1 MVTIVI
7 MTEVLMTN
15 DMKRTGSISR
25 KTKETSIDVTLT
37 IDGTGVSQMQTGV
50 GFFDHMLDQ
59 LARHSLMDISVKAE
73 GDLHIDTHH
82 TVEDCGWAVGSAFAE
97 AIGDRS
103 GICRYGSFYL
113 PMDEAMSRV
122 AVDVSGRPFLI
133 WNVQLTSPKIGEM
146 DTEVFREFF
155 QAFSQA
161 AGITLHVETLYG
173 VNSHH
178 MIESCF
184 KALARALRIAT
195 TIDPREAG
203 RVPSTKG
210 VLGGSL

>member
-1 MVTIVI
+1 MAQDI
-7 MTEVLMTN
+7 
-15 DMKRTGSISR
+15 KRQGKISR
-25 KTKETSIDVTLT
+25 KTKETTIDVAIDL
-37 IDGTGVSQMQTGV
+37 DGTGASAIDTGI

-59 LARHSLMDISVKAE
+59 LARHSLMDIDLKAK

-82 TVEDCGWAVGSAFAE
+82 TVEDCGWALGSAFAQ

-103 GICRYGSFYL
+103 GICRYGSFDL
-113 PMDEAMSRV
+113 AMDEALSRV
-122 AVDVSGRPFLI
+122 ALDVSGRPFLVWRVDMPI
-133 WNVQLTSPKIGEM
+133 PRLGEM

-161 AGITLHVETLYG
+161 AGITLHIENSYG
-173 VNSHH
+173 VNAHH
-178 MIESCF
+178 IIESCF
-184 KALARALRIAT
+184 KAVARALRIAI

-210 VLGGSL
+210 VLGGSM

>member
-1 MVTIVI
+1 MAQDI
-7 MTEVLMTN
+7 
-15 DMKRTGSISR
+15 KRQGNISR
-25 KTKETSIDVTLT
+25 KTKGTAIDVAINL
-37 IDGTGVSQMQTGV
+37 DGTGASAIDTGI

-59 LARHSLMDISVKAE
+59 LARHSLMDIDLKAK

-82 TVEDCGWAVGSAFAE
+82 TVEDCGWALGSAFAQ

-103 GICRYGSFYL
+103 GICRYGSFDL
-113 PMDEAMSRV
+113 AMDEALSRV
-122 AVDVSGRPFLI
+122 ALDVSGRPFLVWRVDMPI
-133 WNVQLTSPKIGEM
+133 PRLGEM

-161 AGITLHVETLYG
+161 AGITLHIENSYG
-173 VNSHH
+173 VNAHH
-178 MIESCF
+178 IIESCF
-184 KALARALRIAT
+184 KAVARALRIAI

-210 VLGGSL
+210 VLGGSM

>member
-1 MVTIVI
+1 
-7 MTEVLMTN
+7 MTN

>member
-1 MVTIVI
+1 MAQDI
-7 MTEVLMTN
+7 
-15 DMKRTGSISR
+15 KRQGKISR
-25 KTKETSIDVTLT
+25 KTKETAIDVAIDL
-37 IDGTGVSQMQTGV
+37 DGTGASAIDTGI

-59 LARHSLMDISVKAE
+59 LARHSLMDIDLKAK

-82 TVEDCGWAVGSAFAE
+82 TVEDCGWALGSAFAQ

-103 GICRYGSFYL
+103 GICRYGSFDL
-113 PMDEAMSRV
+113 AMDESLSRV
-122 AVDVSGRPFLI
+122 ALDVSGRPFLVWRVDMPI
-133 WNVQLTSPKIGEM
+133 PRLGEM

-161 AGITLHVETLYG
+161 AGITLHIENSYG
-173 VNSHH
+173 VNAHH
-178 MIESCF
+178 IIESCF
-184 KALARALRIAT
+184 KAVARALRIAI

-210 VLGGSL
+210 VLGGSM

>member
-1 MVTIVI
+1 MAQ
-7 MTEVLMTN
+7 
-15 DMKRTGSISR
+15 DMKRTGSVSR
-25 KTKETSIDVTLT
+25 KTRETQIDVSIT
-37 IDGTGVSQMQTGV
+37 IDGTGASSMKTGV

-59 LARHSLMDISVKAE
+59 LARHSLMDMTVKAK

-82 TVEDCGWAVGSAFAE
+82 TVEDCGWAIGSAFAQ

-103 GICRYGSFYL
+103 GINRYGSFYL
-113 PMDEAMSRV
+113 PMDEALSRV
-122 AVDVSGRPFLI
+122 AVDVSGRPFLV
-133 WNVQLTSPKIGEM
+133 WQVELTSPKLGEM

-161 AGITLHVETLYG
+161 AGITLHVENLYG

-178 MIESCF
+178 VIESCF
-184 KALARALRIAT
+184 KALARALRIAVA
-195 TIDPREAG
+195 IDPREAG

-210 VLGGSL
+210 VLGGSM

>member
-1 MVTIVI
+1 
-7 MTEVLMTN
+7 MTN

-37 IDGTGVSQMQTGV
+37 IDGTGVSQMQTGI

-59 LARHSLMDISVKAE
+59 LARHSLMDIALKAE

>member
-1 MVTIVI
+1 MAQDI
-7 MTEVLMTN
+7 
-15 DMKRTGSISR
+15 KRQGNISR
-25 KTKETSIDVTLT
+25 KTKETAIDVAIDL
-37 IDGTGVSQMQTGV
+37 DGTGASAIDTGI

-59 LARHSLMDISVKAE
+59 LARHSLMDIDLKAK

-82 TVEDCGWAVGSAFAE
+82 TVEDCGWALGSAFAQ

-103 GICRYGSFYL
+103 GICRYGSFDL
-113 PMDEAMSRV
+113 AMDEALSRV
-122 AVDVSGRPFLI
+122 ALDVSGRPFLVWRVDMPI
-133 WNVQLTSPKIGEM
+133 PRLGEM

-161 AGITLHVETLYG
+161 AGITLHIENSYG
-173 VNSHH
+173 VNAHH
-178 MIESCF
+178 IIESCF
-184 KALARALRIAT
+184 KAVARALRIAI

-210 VLGGSL
+210 VLGGSM

>member
-1 MVTIVI
+1 MAKDT
-7 MTEVLMTN
+7 
-15 DMKRTGSISR
+15 KRSATLSR

-37 IDGTGVSQMQTGV
+37 LDGSGASSIDTGI

-59 LARHSLMDISVKAE
+59 LARHSLMDLTLKAD

-82 TVEDCGWAVGSAFAE
+82 TVEDCGWAVGAAFAE

-103 GICRYGSFYL
+103 GICRYGSFHL

-122 AVDVSGRPFLI
+122 AVDVSGRPFLV
-133 WNVQLTSPKIGEM
+133 WNVTFTADKIGEM

-161 AGITLHVETLYG
+161 AGITLHAEVMYG
-173 VNSHH
+173 VNNHH

-184 KALARALRIAT
+184 KALARALRIAIT
-195 TIDPREAG
+195 VDPREAG

>member
-1 MVTIVI
+1 MAQDI
-7 MTEVLMTN
+7 
-15 DMKRTGSISR
+15 KRQGNISR
-25 KTKETSIDVTLT
+25 KTKETAIDVAINL
-37 IDGTGVSQMQTGV
+37 DGTGASAIDTGI

-59 LARHSLMDISVKAE
+59 LARHSLMDIDLKAK

-82 TVEDCGWAVGSAFAE
+82 TVEDCGWALGSAFAQ

-103 GICRYGSFYL
+103 GICRYGSFDL
-113 PMDEAMSRV
+113 AMDEALSRV
-122 AVDVSGRPFLI
+122 ALDVSGRPFLVWRVDMPI
-133 WNVQLTSPKIGEM
+133 PRLGEM

-161 AGITLHVETLYG
+161 AGITLHIENSYG
-173 VNSHH
+173 VNAHH
-178 MIESCF
+178 IIESCF
-184 KALARALRIAT
+184 KAVARALRIAI

-210 VLGGSL
+210 VLGGSM

>member
-1 MVTIVI
+1 MAQDI
-7 MTEVLMTN
+7 
-15 DMKRTGSISR
+15 KRQGKISR
-25 KTKETSIDVTLT
+25 KTKETAIDVAINL
-37 IDGTGVSQMQTGV
+37 DGTGASAIDTGI

-59 LARHSLMDISVKAE
+59 LARHSLMDIDLKAK

-82 TVEDCGWAVGSAFAE
+82 TVEDCGWALGSAFAQ

-103 GICRYGSFYL
+103 GICRYGSFDL
-113 PMDEAMSRV
+113 AMDEALSRV
-122 AVDVSGRPFLI
+122 ALDVSGRPFLVWRVDMPI
-133 WNVQLTSPKIGEM
+133 PRLGEM

-161 AGITLHVETLYG
+161 AGITLHIENSYG
-173 VNSHH
+173 VNAHH
-178 MIESCF
+178 IIESCF
-184 KALARALRIAT
+184 KAVARALRIAI

-210 VLGGSL
+210 VLGGSM

>member
-1 MVTIVI
+1 
-7 MTEVLMTN
+7 MTN

-25 KTKETSIDVTLT
+25 KTKETFIDVTLT
-37 IDGTGVSQMQTGV
+37 IDGTGVSQMQTGI

-59 LARHSLMDISVKAE
+59 LARHSLMDIAVKAE

>member
-1 MVTIVI
+1 MADT
-7 MTEVLMTN
+7 L
-15 DMKRTGSISR
+15 KRSATLSR
-25 KTKETSIDVTLT
+25 KTKETSIDVTLNL
-37 IDGTGVSQMQTGV
+37 DGTGASAIDTGI

-59 LARHSLMDISVKAE
+59 LARHSLMDLSLKAD

-82 TVEDCGWAVGSAFAE
+82 TVEDCGWAVGTAFAE

-103 GICRYGSFYL
+103 GISRYGSFYL

-122 AVDVSGRPFLI
+122 AVDVSGRPFLVWKVI
-133 WNVQLTSPKIGEM
+133 FTADKIGDM
-146 DTEVFREFF
+146 DTEIFREFF

-161 AGITLHVETLYG
+161 AGITLHVECLYG
-173 VNSHH
+173 VNNHH

-184 KALARALRIAT
+184 KALSRALRIAIT
-195 TIDPREAG
+195 LDPREAG

>member
-1 MVTIVI
+1 
-7 MTEVLMTN
+7 MTN
-15 DMKRTGSISR
+15 DMKRTGYVSR

-37 IDGTGVSQMQTGV
+37 IDGTGVSQMQTGI

>member
-1 MVTIVI
+1 
-7 MTEVLMTN
+7 MTKTSP
-15 DMKRTGSISR
+15 RSGSVSR
-25 KTKETSIDVTLT
+25 KTKETSIDVTLVL
-37 IDGTGVSQMQTGV
+37 DGTGHSAIETGI

-59 LARHSLMDISVKAE
+59 LARHSLMDIDVKAD

-82 TVEDCGWAVGSAFAE
+82 TVEDCGWAIGAAFAE

-122 AVDVSGRPFLI
+122 AVDVSGRPFLVWQVDFTADI
-133 WNVQLTSPKIGEM
+133 IGEM

-161 AGITLHVETLYG
+161 AGITLHAQILYG
-173 VNSHH
+173 VNNHH

-184 KALARALRIAT
+184 KALARALRIAVT
-195 TIDPREAG
+195 VDPREAG

>member
-1 MVTIVI
+1 MTKVT
-7 MTEVLMTN
+7 T
-15 DMKRTGSISR
+15 R
-25 KTKETSIDVTLT
+25 KGVVNRATRETRITAAIT
-37 IDGTGVSQMQTGV
+37 IDGTGTGDISTGI

-59 LARHSLMDISVKAE
+59 LARHSLMDIEIKAE

-82 TVEDCGWAVGSAFAE
+82 TVEDCGWALGAAFAE

-103 GICRYGSFYL
+103 GIQRYGHFYL
-113 PMDEAMSRV
+113 PMDEALSRV
-122 AVDVSGRPFLI
+122 AVDVSGRPWLV
-133 WNVQLTSPKIGEM
+133 WRVELTAPKLGTM

-161 AGITLHVETLYG
+161 AGITLHVENLYG

-178 MIESCF
+178 QIESCF

-195 TIDPREAG
+195 TVDPREEG

>member
-1 MVTIVI
+1 MA
-7 MTEVLMTN
+7 
-15 DMKRTGSISR
+15 KSRTGSTRR
-25 KTKETSIDVTLT
+25 KTRETSISVDINLDGSGKAS
-37 IDGTGVSQMQTGV
+37 IDTGI

-59 LARHSLMDISVKAE
+59 LARHGLMDITIKAE

-82 TVEDCGWAVGSAFAE
+82 TVEDCGWALGSAFAE
-97 AIGDRS
+97 ALGDRS
-103 GICRYGSFYL
+103 GINRYASFYL
-113 PMDEAMSRV
+113 PMDEALSRV
-122 AVDVSGRPFLI
+122 AVDVSGRPFLV
-133 WNVQLTSPKIGEM
+133 WRAEMTSPKLGEM

-173 VNSHH
+173 VNCHH
-178 MIESCF
+178 IIESIF
-184 KALARALRIAT
+184 KALARSLRQAV
-195 TIDPREAG
+195 TIEPRENG